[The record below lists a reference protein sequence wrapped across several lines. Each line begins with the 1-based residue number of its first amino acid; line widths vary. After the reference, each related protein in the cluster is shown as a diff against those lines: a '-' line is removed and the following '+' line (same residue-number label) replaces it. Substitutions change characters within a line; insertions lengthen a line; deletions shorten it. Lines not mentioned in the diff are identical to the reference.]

1 MSKNIEVLLRD
12 HVTAL
17 GECGDVVRVRSG
29 YARNYLVPYG
39 LATESTPENKKLM
52 DRRRIKLDAV
62 AAVKT
67 AEMDA
72 WLAKLSTV
80 VLSTQERADEQG
92 HLFGSVNAAAIV
104 VLLAK
109 AGHKVDEKNVRL
121 DAPLKTVGEHKV
133 KIHVHGDRHAEI
145 VVNVVKSA

>member
-1 MSKNIEVLLRD
+1 MAKHIEVLLRD
-12 HVTAL
+12 HVPSL
-17 GECGDVVRVRSG
+17 GECGEVVRVRTG
-29 YARNYLVPYG
+29 YARNFLVPRG
-39 LATESTPENKKLM
+39 HATEATPENKKLM
-52 DRRRIKLDAV
+52 DRRRVKLDAL

-80 VLSTQERADEQG
+80 VLTTEQRADEQG

-104 VLLAK
+104 ELLAQ
-109 AGHKVDEKNVRL
+109 AGHVVDEKNVRL

-133 KIHVHGDRHAEI
+133 KIHVHGERHAEI

>member
-1 MSKNIEVLLRD
+1 MSKNIEVLLRN

-17 GECGDVVRVRSG
+17 GECGDVVRVRTG

-39 LATESTPENKKLM
+39 LATEATPENKKLM

-80 VLSTQERADEQG
+80 VLTTNERADEQG
-92 HLFGSVNAAAIV
+92 HLFGSVNAAAIT
-104 VLLAK
+104 VLLEK

-121 DAPLKTVGEHKV
+121 DAPLKTVGEHRV

-145 VVNVVKSA
+145 IVNVVKSA